1 MRREVGRAP
10 RREEPSVPALQ
21 GTPPGMGVSLRGWC
35 CGKAE
40 RAEGALSGAQG
51 EVSQPEAPGLQDSG
65 REHVCTLAATRRAPP
80 GLGTGA
86 E

>member
-1 MRREVGRAP
+1 MGRAS

-21 GTPPGMGVSLRGWC
+21 GTPRGMGVSLRGWC

-40 RAEGALSGAQG
+40 RAEGPLSGAQG
-51 EVSQPEAPGLQDSG
+51 ERSQPEAPSLQDWG
-65 REHVCTLAATRRAPP
+65 RERVCTLAATRRAPP